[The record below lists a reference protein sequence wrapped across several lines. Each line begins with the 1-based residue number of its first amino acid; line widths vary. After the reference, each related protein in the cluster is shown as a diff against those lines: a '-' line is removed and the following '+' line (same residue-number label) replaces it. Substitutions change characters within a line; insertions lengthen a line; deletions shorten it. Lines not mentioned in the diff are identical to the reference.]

1 VKGASPLRYPG
12 GKWRWESLF
21 RRVIALN
28 GLEGTTYVEPY
39 AGGAS
44 LALSLLINEAV
55 SEIHLNDL
63 DRAIF
68 AFWDSVVRYNSEFV
82 RRVRRTQLTIREWE
96 KQKEIHR
103 HRQRADLFDL
113 GFATFFLN
121 RTNRS
126 GVLNAGVIG
135 GKAQRG
141 EWKIDARFN
150 RDDLTQRIRRLG
162 TLANRIHVTNRDA
175 IEFVAA
181 TAPNLSHSALVY
193 LDPPYFEKGRDLYL
207 NSYRAEDH
215 VRVRRAITKHIHQYW
230 IVSYDDVASVRSL
243 YSRFRSRRAALRYSA
258 RSPRLG
264 REVLF
269 FSQGLRL
276 PRSVAST

>member
-1 VKGASPLRYPG
+1 MKGASPLRYPG
-12 GKWRWESLF
+12 GKWRWESF
-21 RRVIALN
+21 FGRVIALN
-28 GLEGTTYVEPY
+28 ELKGATYVEPY

-44 LALSLLINEAV
+44 LALSLLFSGAV

-68 AFWDSVVRYNSEFV
+68 AFWDCVVRYNAEFV
-82 RRVRRTQLTIREWE
+82 RRVQKTRLTMREWE

-103 HRQRADLFDL
+103 HRKVADLFDL

-135 GKAQRG
+135 GKAQNG

-150 RDDLTQRIRRLG
+150 RDDLALRIRRLG
-162 TLANRIHVTNRDA
+162 AYAKRIHATNRDA
-175 IEFVAA
+175 IEFIAA
-181 TAPNLSHSALVY
+181 TAPSLSHSALVY
-193 LDPPYFEKGRDLYL
+193 LDPPYFVKGRDLYL
-207 NSYRAEDH
+207 NSYREEDH
-215 VRVRRAITKHIHQYW
+215 IQVQRAIRKHIHQNW
-230 IVSYDDVASVRSL
+230 IVSYDDVAPVRSL
-243 YSRFRSRRAALRYSA
+243 YSKFRSRKVALRYSA

-264 REVLF
+264 RERLF
-269 FSQGLRL
+269 FSHGLRL
-276 PRSVAST
+276 PRSAAIA